1 MSIKALPQ
9 LPPYIRLC
17 EITIKYTDR
26 KQVVEVFLDLDLSV
40 EDQVFKLFNP
50 SFNDHPQILDF
61 RWREL
66 GAPPYVYKP

>member
-1 MSIKALPQ
+1 MPIETLPQ

-17 EITIKYTDR
+17 EIIIRYTDR
-26 KQVVEVFLDLDLSV
+26 EQVVEAFLDLDLSV

-50 SFNDHPQILDF
+50 LSSEHPQILSF
-61 RWREL
+61 EWREL